1 MNIYF
6 DKTENQSVN
15 THSNAGRETTSYRSS
30 EGTQKVQQNGFALDI
45 SGTVM
50 DNSAYAGHGR
60 TAEEVMQ
67 EAGQQD
73 ITARRNYMAVMSNSM
88 SDEDFAKLQKDGFHP
103 GSTDIETVV
112 TIVDHIKTAL
122 LKGGTDIAGYTD
134 TLSGDKLQDITG
146 SQVFAREL
154 QKQFEAYDIPMTQ
167 ENIEAVNTA
176 WKTMEEVTDL
186 SEGTVKYMI
195 ENDME
200 PTPEN
205 LYRARFSA
213 AEDGSRQGKGYYRA
227 GEVSGYYA
235 KKPESIDYEKLMP
248 QIENVIQEAGFS
260 VNEENKEAAKWLIEK
275 GIPLNTET
283 FRKLKEIREIHL
295 PETKEEFVQAA
306 AIAISE
312 GKNPAKADI
321 TKTESVREEAVSI
334 KEKTDALGEEAV
346 DMALE
351 RKLPLTLK
359 NLFALWE
366 SYGQTTKKDNF
377 AEAQSGSQAELSQE
391 AMAGRRLLEE
401 IRLSMTVSAN
411 LKLLRSGFQIE
422 TAPMERL
429 IESLKKAESAYEQI
443 LAGETETTAAREK
456 TQHYSRTL
464 YLLESIKKSPA
475 DILNQ
480 ISETDTLVEIEA
492 LGKARAA
499 YYEKAESAYE
509 TLMTE
514 PRKDMGDSIQKAFRN
529 IDEILKGMDLE
540 ISEENRKAV
549 RILGYNSMEITEEN
563 LNQVKQAE
571 ALLTG
576 VVNKMNPATVLSM
589 IREGINPAEMPLEE
603 LERYLEEQAD
613 PAQEIESYS
622 RFLYKLEQSSSITEE
637 ERSAYIGIYR
647 LMRQIEKEDDA
658 AVGAALQTGVSQTL
672 DHLLTAVRSSKKK
685 QMDYRIDDSFG
696 GVSPKETGID
706 SITAQIEKGYMKT
719 REQLEEALSKELSEG
734 AEKEFDRY
742 LYQEVRNAMKTEE
755 GVLRQ
760 LLQYSQPVTP
770 DYLMAAE
777 GLLYRSGEVFKRLQ
791 DLKKDRNEEQVDS
804 EKDFDFAE
812 ALENEKTAEEAYE
825 AYAEKMQS
833 AVENAAFSTESK
845 AVDIKAMSS
854 LYKQIRFM
862 RSMAREE
869 NYEMPVEINGVI
881 TAVNLKMIHAKEA
894 DSKVAITME
903 TPLLGK
909 TAAEFS
915 FQEGKLGGYSV
926 SEKEEGRK
934 LLSENQEKL
943 MQYLEKEELK
953 AGDIHFITN
962 RNLDLTEF
970 SIKEVNGMEKGRAAG
985 EFYRAARAFIG
996 YLQDIST
1003 EKGMTTHENQL

>member
-1 MNIYF
+1 MNINF
-6 DKTENQSVN
+6 EKAENQSVN
-15 THSNAGRETTSYRSS
+15 THSNVGRETTSYRSS

-122 LKGGTDIAGYTD
+122 LKGGADIAGYTD
-134 TLSGDKLQDITG
+134 TLTGEKLQDITG
-146 SQVFAREL
+146 SQVFAKEL

-167 ENIEAVNTA
+167 ENIEAVNAA
-176 WKTMEEVTDL
+176 WKTMEEVTGL
-186 SEGTVKYMI
+186 PEGAVKYMI
-195 ENDME
+195 ENDVE

-213 AEDGSRQGKGYYRA
+213 GEDSSRQGKGYYRA

-248 QIENVIQEAGFS
+248 QIEKVIEEAGFL

-275 GIPLNTET
+275 GIPLNAET
-283 FRKLKEIREIHL
+283 FMKLKEIREIHL

-321 TKTESVREEAVSI
+321 TKTESDREKAASI
-334 KEKTDALGEEAV
+334 KEKTDMLGEEAV

-366 SYGQTTKKDNF
+366 TYRKTSEEGKADP
-377 AEAQSGSQAELSQE
+377 AGAHSESGLTQE
-391 AMAGRRLLEE
+391 AVTGRRLLEE
-401 IRLSMTVSAN
+401 IRLSMTVHAN

-429 IESLKKAESAYEQI
+429 IEHLKQAESAYEKM
-443 LAGETETTAAREK
+443 LTGEAESAVAQEK
-456 TQHYSRTL
+456 AQHYSRTL
-464 YLLESIKKSPA
+464 YLLESIQKSPA
-475 DILNQ
+475 DILNR
-480 ISETDTLVEIEA
+480 ISKTDTLTEIEA
-492 LGKARAA
+492 LGKARTA
-499 YYEKAESAYE
+499 YYEKAGSAYE

-529 IDEILKGMDLE
+529 IDEILSGMDLE
-540 ISEENRKAV
+540 VNEENRKAV

-563 LNQVKQAE
+563 LSRVKQAE

-589 IREGINPAEMPLEE
+589 IREGINPTEMPLEE
-603 LERYLEEQAD
+603 LKNYLEEQTD

-647 LMRQIEKEDDA
+647 LMRQIEKADDA
-658 AVGAALQTGVSQTL
+658 AIGAALQTGVTKTL
-672 DHLLTAVRSSKKK
+672 NHLLTAVRSSKKK

-696 GVSPKETGID
+696 GVSPKETGIE

-719 REQLEEALSKELSEG
+719 RQQLEAALSKELSGE

-742 LYQEVRNAMKTEE
+742 LYEEVRTAMETEE

-760 LLQYSQPVTP
+760 LLQYSQPVTA

-777 GLLYRSGEVFKRLQ
+777 NLLQHAGELFKKLQ
-791 DLKKDRNEEQVDS
+791 DLKKDKREEEADS
-804 EKDFDFAE
+804 EKEFDFAA
-812 ALENEKTAEEAYE
+812 ALNNQETAGEAYQ

-833 AVENAAFSTESK
+833 VVEEAAFSTE
-845 AVDIKAMSS
+845 AGAMDIKAMSS
-854 LYKQIRFM
+854 LYKQLGFM

-881 TAVNLKMIHAKEA
+881 TAVNLKMIHTKEA

-909 TAAEFS
+909 TAAEFC
-915 FQEGKLGGYSV
+915 FREGKLTGYSV
-926 SEKEEGRK
+926 SEKEEGRS
-934 LLSENQEKL
+934 LLAGNQERFVE
-943 MQYLEKEELK
+943 YLAKEELE
-953 AGDIHFITN
+953 AGDIHFIAN
-962 RNLDLTEF
+962 QKLDLTEI
-970 SIKEVNGMEKGRAAG
+970 SLKQGNGIEKGKAADG
-985 EFYRAARAFIG
+985 LYRAARAFIG
-996 YLQDIST
+996 YLQDISI
-1003 EKGMTTHENQL
+1003 EKGMTTYENQL